1 LLASLRWVDNAII
14 SPRRQKSRRA
24 AGKNWPRTRAKTRDF
39 MRGRGLSRSMMPVAP
54 VTVTVTVTVDGDG
67 GAGDRDRRRHG

>member
-1 LLASLRWVDNAII
+1 LITRLY
-14 SPRRQKSRRA
+14 RR
-24 AGKNWPRTRAKTRDF
+24 AGKNQGARRAKIGRERGAKTRDF